1 MRIILLTK
9 LMLVLLLFKGV
20 KMVNNPNQS
29 ICPNCSTPL
38 PKDVRFCT
46 KCCTKIESN
55 KNAKSNEPIND
66 SIESLRES
74 GKDFVQ
80 EIGGFFNKGSR
91 NNQTKNICPKCFT
104 KLPADLKYCTKCGTP
119 LEKIQPRVKPKQTP
133 FSQKIQEGEWV
144 RRSEYELDLII
155 GYKNQI
161 SEISENA
168 NNQIKSL
175 NKQIDNEREKYN
187 FLYGLLTKTG
197 DELVKNV
204 EEFLVWIGFS
214 KVVNV
219 DKLIDEEVK
228 QEDLRI
234 CDNPIKLLVEVK
246 GPSTL
251 TKDSYITQLVKYIS
265 RRRKEW
271 NSFDVNGILIINHQW
286 DIPPLERDNINAFNK
301 EQIEDALEND
311 IGLITTW
318 DLFILI
324 QGLFR
329 NHWEPKVIRELLF
342 NTGIIPQIPTHYKPI
357 GKIFTYIEN
366 RDVIG
371 VDLTDGISTGQRV
384 GYKTSNGFFEEDV
397 LSLQIILNNDEVDKA
412 IAGDKIGSKT
422 KFNRDQLFNGLEVY
436 KVT

>member
-1 MRIILLTK
+1 M
-9 LMLVLLLFKGV
+9 
-20 KMVNNPNQS
+20 
-29 ICPNCSTPL
+29 
-38 PKDVRFCT
+38 
-46 KCCTKIESN
+46 
-55 KNAKSNEPIND
+55 
-66 SIESLRES
+66 
-74 GKDFVQ
+74 
-80 EIGGFFNKGSR
+80 
-91 NNQTKNICPKCFT
+91 
-104 KLPADLKYCTKCGTP
+104 
-119 LEKIQPRVKPKQTP
+119 
-133 FSQKIQEGEWV
+133 
-144 RRSEYELDLII
+144 
-155 GYKNQI
+155 
-161 SEISENA
+161 
-168 NNQIKSL
+168 
-175 NKQIDNEREKYN
+175 
-187 FLYGLLTKTG
+187 
-197 DELVKNV
+197 
-204 EEFLVWIGFS
+204 
-214 KVVNV
+214 
-219 DKLIDEEVK
+219 
-228 QEDLRI
+228 
-234 CDNPIKLLVEVK
+234 
-246 GPSTL
+246 
-251 TKDSYITQLVKYIS
+251 
-265 RRRKEW
+265 
-271 NSFDVNGILIINHQW
+271 IINHQW

-412 IAGDKIGSKT
+412 IAGDKIGLKT

>member
-1 MRIILLTK
+1 
-9 LMLVLLLFKGV
+9 
-20 KMVNNPNQS
+20 MVNNPNQL
-29 ICPNCSTPL
+29 ICPNCSTQL
-38 PKDVRFCT
+38 PKNVRFCN
-46 KCCTKIESN
+46 KCGTKIESN
-55 KNAKSNEPIND
+55 PNAKSNEPIND
-66 SIESLRES
+66 QIESLRES

-80 EIGGFFNKGSR
+80 EIGGFFNKGSH

-104 KLPADLKYCTKCGTP
+104 KLPADIKYCTKCGTP
-119 LEKIQPRVKPKQTP
+119 TEKIQPRVQPRVKPKKTP
-133 FSQKIQEGEWV
+133 FSQGIKEGEWV
-144 RRSEYELDLII
+144 RGSEYELDPII
-155 GYKNQI
+155 GYRNQI

-197 DELVKNV
+197 DELVKDV

-234 CDNPIKLLVEVK
+234 CDNSIKLLLEAK
-246 GPSTL
+246 GTSTL
-251 TKDSYITQLVKYIS
+251 TKDIYITQLVKYIS

-286 DIPPLERDNINAFNK
+286 DIPPLERDNINVFNK

-324 QGLFR
+324 QGLFC

-342 NTGIIPQIPTHYKPI
+342 NIGIIPKIPTHYKPI

-366 RDVIG
+366 RNVIG
-371 VDLTDGISTGQRV
+371 VDLTDSISIGQRV
-384 GYKTSNGFFEEDV
+384 GYKTSNGFLEEDV
-397 LSLQIILNNDEVDKA
+397 LSLQIILNNDEVNKA
-412 IAGDKIGSKT
+412 IAGDKIGLKT
-422 KFNRDQLFNGLEVY
+422 KFNTDQLFNGLEVY

>member
-1 MRIILLTK
+1 
-9 LMLVLLLFKGV
+9 
-20 KMVNNPNQS
+20 MVNNPNQL
-29 ICPNCSTPL
+29 ICPNCSTSL
-38 PKDVRFCT
+38 PNNVRFCK
-46 KCCTKIESN
+46 KCGIEIESN
-55 KNAKSNEPIND
+55 PNAKSNDPIND
-66 SIESLRES
+66 QIESLRES

-104 KLPADLKYCTKCGTP
+104 KLPADIKYCTKCGSP
-119 LEKIQPRVKPKQTP
+119 IEKNQPRVKPKKTP
-133 FSQKIQEGEWV
+133 SSHGTQGDNWV
-144 RRSEYELDLII
+144 LRSEYELEPILE
-155 GYKNQI
+155 YKNQI
-161 SEISENA
+161 SEIRENA

-175 NKQIDNEREKYN
+175 NTQIDNEREKYN
-187 FLYGLLTKTG
+187 FLYSILTKTG

-204 EEFLVWIGFS
+204 EEFLLWIGFS
-214 KVVNV
+214 KVVNF

-234 CDNPIKLLVEVK
+234 CDDPIKLLMEVK

-251 TKDSYITQLVKYIS
+251 TNDNYITQLIKYIS

-286 DIPPLERDNINAFNK
+286 NIPPLERDNINVFNK
-301 EQIEDALEND
+301 EHIEDALEND

-324 QGLFR
+324 QGLVR
-329 NHWEPKVIRELLF
+329 NHWEPQVIRELLL
-342 NTGIIPQIPTHYKPI
+342 NIGIIPKIPTHYKPI

-366 RDVIG
+366 RNVIG
-371 VDLTDGISTGQRV
+371 VDLTDGISIGQRV
-384 GYKTSNGFFEEDV
+384 GYKTSNGFFEEDI
-397 LSLQIILNNDEVDKA
+397 LSLQNFINNNKVDKA
-412 IAGDKIGSKT
+412 IAGDKIGLKT
-422 KFNRDQLFNGLEVY
+422 KFNRDQLFNDLEVY